1 MIHYI
6 FRTQTLNEKKKEKG
20 REKEEEKME
29 GRERKEAGKHDNYSE
44 SSVNNSLV
52 TVYKLTYAWNFS
64 ITLE

>member
-29 GRERKEAGKHDNYSE
+29 GRERKEEGKQMTTT
-44 SSVNNSLV
+44 VNLQ
-52 TVYKLTYAWNFS
+52 
-64 ITLE
+64 